1 MLKVVNL
8 KKSYSKFE
16 VLKEISFEIKKG
28 TVYGFLGQNG
38 AGKSTTMNILTG
50 LIDYNGGE
58 IYINGKDFK
67 ANRFELIKKIG
78 YLTENPVF
86 YNYMN
91 AYEYLS
97 FLGEI
102 SGYKHDKIKYRIDE
116 LLELVKLKDAAKRR
130 VGGYSRGMKQRLG
143 VAIAMFNRP
152 EILFLDEPTSALDPG
167 GRMEM
172 MDLIE
177 GLKEQNI
184 TVFLSSHILS
194 DVERVCDEV
203 SILHQGKI
211 ILSDKLEEL
220 KNKYIQPIYDMEF
233 EKKCSSISDALTR
246 LDWVQNVQMEG
257 SKKLSVYVK
266 DINTANSR
274 LLKELP
280 IEDNH
285 ILSFQL
291 RKNNLEDIFMRMV
304 KNDGDI

>member
-8 KKSYSKFE
+8 KKSYGKLE
-16 VLKEISFEIKKG
+16 VLKDINFEIKKG

-38 AGKSTTMNILTG
+38 AGKTTTMNILTG
-50 LIDYNGGE
+50 LIDYNSGE
-58 IYINGKDFK
+58 IYIDGKDFK
-67 ANRFELIKKIG
+67 ENRLELIKKIG

-91 AYEYLS
+91 AYEYLR

-102 SGYKHDKIKYRIDE
+102 SGYKPDKIKSRTDE
-116 LLELVKLKDAAKRR
+116 LLELVKLKDAASRK
-130 VGGYSRGMKQRLG
+130 VGEYSRGMKQRLG
-143 VAIAMFNRP
+143 VAIAMFNHP
-152 EILFLDEPTSALDPG
+152 EVLFLDEPTSALDPG
-167 GRMEM
+167 GRMDM

-177 GLKEQNI
+177 ALKGQDI

-203 SILHQGKI
+203 SILHEGKI
-211 ILSDKLEEL
+211 ILSDKIEEL
-220 KNKYIQPIYDMEF
+220 KNKYIQPIYDIEF
-233 EKKCSSISDALTR
+233 EKKCSDIKDLLSG

-257 SKKLSVYVK
+257 NKKLSVYVK
-266 DINTANSR
+266 DINTANNK

-280 IEDNH
+280 VENNH

-291 RKNNLEDIFMRMV
+291 RKNNLEDIFMRLV
-304 KNDGDI
+304 NRDGDI

>member
-8 KKSYSKFE
+8 KKSYGKFE

-50 LIDYNGGE
+50 LIDFNGGE
-58 IYINGKDFK
+58 IYIDGKEFK
-67 ANRFELIKKIG
+67 ANRFEVIKKIG

-97 FLGEI
+97 FLGEV
-102 SGYKHDKIKYRIDE
+102 SGYKHDKIKSRIDE

-143 VAIAMFNRP
+143 VAIAMFNHP

-203 SILHQGKI
+203 SILHHGKI
-211 ILSDKLEEL
+211 ILSDKLEDL
-220 KNKYIQPIYDMEF
+220 KNKYIQPIYDIEF
-233 EKKCSSISDALTR
+233 EKKCSSIRDALTR

-274 LLKELP
+274 LLKDIP

-285 ILSFQL
+285 ILSFNL

>member
-1 MLKVVNL
+1 MLRVLNL
-8 KKSYSKFE
+8 KKSYGGLE
-16 VLKEISFEIKKG
+16 VLKNISFEIKKG

-38 AGKSTTMNILTG
+38 AGKTTTMNILTG

-58 IYINGKDFK
+58 IYVDGRDFK
-67 ANRFELIKKIG
+67 ENRFELIKKIG

-102 SGYKHDKIKYRIDE
+102 SGYKHEKIKSRTEE
-116 LLELVKLKDAAKRR
+116 LLEMVKLKDAANRK

-143 VAIAMFNRP
+143 VAIAMFNHP

-167 GRMEM
+167 GRADM

-177 GLKEQNI
+177 ELKEKDI
-184 TVFLSSHILS
+184 TVFLSTHILS

-220 KNKYIQPIYDMEF
+220 RNKYIQPIFDIEF
-233 EKKCSSISDALTR
+233 ENNCSSIKDSLQG

-266 DINTANSR
+266 DIDTANIR
-274 LLKELP
+274 LLRELP
-280 IEDNH
+280 IEKNH

-304 KNDGDI
+304 SSDGNI

>member
-8 KKSYSKFE
+8 KKSYGKFE

-38 AGKSTTMNILTG
+38 AGKSTTMNIITG

-58 IYINGKDFK
+58 IYIDGKDFK
-67 ANRFELIKKIG
+67 SHRFELIKKIG

-97 FLGEI
+97 FLGEV
-102 SGYKHDKIKYRIDE
+102 SGYRHDKIKYRIDE
-116 LLELVKLKDAAKRR
+116 LLEIVKLKDAARR
-130 VGGYSRGMKQRLG
+130 KVGGYSRGMKQRLG
-143 VAIAMFNRP
+143 VAIALFNHP

-167 GRMEM
+167 GRIEM

-184 TVFLSSHILS
+184 TVFLSSHILN

-203 SILHQGKI
+203 SILHEGKI
-211 ILSDKLEEL
+211 ILSDKLEKL
-220 KNKYIQPIYDMEF
+220 KNKYIQPIYDIEF
-233 EKKCSSISDALTR
+233 DKKCSRISDALTK

-266 DINTANSR
+266 DINIANSR

-304 KNDGDI
+304 NSNGNI

>member
-8 KKSYSKFE
+8 KKSYGKLE
-16 VLKEISFEIKKG
+16 VLNGISFEIKKG

-50 LIDYNGGE
+50 LIDYNDGE
-58 IYINGKDFK
+58 IYIDGKDFK
-67 ANRFELIKKIG
+67 SHRFELIKKIG

-97 FLGEI
+97 FLGEV
-102 SGYKHDKIKYRIDE
+102 SGYKHDKIKSRIDE
-116 LLELVKLKDAAKRR
+116 LLELVKLKDAAGRR

-143 VAIAMFNRP
+143 VAIAMFNHP

-167 GRMEM
+167 GRIDM

-177 GLKEQNI
+177 ELKEQNT
-184 TVFLSSHILS
+184 TVFLSTHILS

-211 ILSDKLEEL
+211 ILSDKLEVL
-220 KNKYIQPIYDMEF
+220 KNKYIQPIYDIEF
-233 EKKCSSISDALTR
+233 EKNCNSIKDALSK

-257 SKKLSVYVK
+257 RKKLSVYVE

-274 LLKELP
+274 LIRELP
-280 IEDNH
+280 IEENH

-304 KNDGDI
+304 KSDGNI

>member
-1 MLKVVNL
+1 MLRVVNL
-8 KKSYSKFE
+8 KKSYGKLE
-16 VLKEISFEIKKG
+16 VLNGISFEIKKG

-50 LIDYNGGE
+50 LIEYNGGD
-58 IYINGKDFK
+58 IFIDGKDFK
-67 ANRFELIKKIG
+67 SHKFELIKKIG

-97 FLGEI
+97 FLGEV
-102 SGYKHDKIKYRIDE
+102 SGYKHDKIKNRIDE
-116 LLELVKLKDAAKRR
+116 LLELVKLKDAAKRK

-143 VAIAMFNRP
+143 VAIAMFNHP

-172 MDLIE
+172 LDLIE

-184 TVFLSSHILS
+184 TVFLSSHILN

-203 SILHQGKI
+203 SILHEGKI

-220 KNKYIQPIYDMEF
+220 KNKYIQPIYDIEF
-233 EKKCSSISDALTR
+233 NKKCSSIRDALTR

-257 SKKLSVYVK
+257 SKKLSVFVK
-266 DINTANSR
+266 DINIANSR

-285 ILSFQL
+285 IISFQL

-304 KNDGDI
+304 NSNGNV